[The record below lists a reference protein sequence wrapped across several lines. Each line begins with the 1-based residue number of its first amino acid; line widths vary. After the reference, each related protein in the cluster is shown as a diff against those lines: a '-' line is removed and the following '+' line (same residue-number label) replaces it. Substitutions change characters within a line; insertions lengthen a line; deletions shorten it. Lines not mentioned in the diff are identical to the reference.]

1 MFAVRQKDRTGYGGC
16 EAKVPLSAEESALNR
31 RYK

>member
-1 MFAVRQKDRTGYGGC
+1 MFAVRQKDRTSYGGC
-16 EAKVPLSAEESALNR
+16 EAKATLSAEESALNR